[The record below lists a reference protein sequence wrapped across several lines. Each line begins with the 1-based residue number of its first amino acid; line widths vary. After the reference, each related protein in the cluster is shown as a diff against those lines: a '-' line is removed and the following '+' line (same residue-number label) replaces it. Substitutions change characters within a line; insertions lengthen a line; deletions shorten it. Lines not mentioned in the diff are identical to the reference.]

1 MIACYHFGMA
11 QLLVRQLDEDVKDAL
26 QRRARAHGRS
36 TEEEVREILRD
47 AVRAGAAEPVRL
59 GSTIA
64 SRFRGEGVEHDFVEF
79 RGHPAQGADLSEP

>member
-1 MIACYHFGMA
+1 MA
-11 QLLVRQLDEDVKDAL
+11 QLLVRQLDQDLKDAL

-47 AVRAGAAEPVRL
+47 AVRAERAAPVQL

-64 SRFRGEGVEHDFVEF
+64 SRFRGEGIEQDFPEL
-79 RGHPAQGADLSEP
+79 RGHPARAADLSEP

>member
-1 MIACYHFGMA
+1 MA

-47 AVRAGAAEPVRL
+47 AVRTERADPVRL

-64 SRFRGEGVEHDFVEF
+64 SRFRGEGVEHEIAEL
-79 RGHPAQGADLSEP
+79 RGHPARGADLSEP